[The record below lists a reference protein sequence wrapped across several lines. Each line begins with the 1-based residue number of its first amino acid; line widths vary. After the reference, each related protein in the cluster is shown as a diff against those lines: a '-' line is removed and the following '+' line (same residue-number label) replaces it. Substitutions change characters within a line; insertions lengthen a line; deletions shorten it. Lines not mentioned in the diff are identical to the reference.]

1 MELKTKKSFNDLVR
15 ELTEEIIEEDEL
27 DEMTTT
33 NDIAGYST
41 PFAFDPEGEKI
52 KKKYGKKKNTYRK
65 KIGEALDA
73 KDIVIIKKLIRDV
86 ISDVYRDIW
95 IKRNSWK

>member
-1 MELKTKKSFNDLVR
+1 MEVKTKKSFNDLVR
-15 ELTEEIIEEDEL
+15 DLTEEIIEEDEL
-27 DEMTTT
+27 EEITTT

-41 PFAFDPEGEKI
+41 PFAFDPEGEER
-52 KKKYGKKKNTYRK
+52 KKKYKNSLKKVN
-65 KIGEALDA
+65 EALEA
-73 KDIVIIKKLIRDV
+73 KDLVIIKKLIRDV